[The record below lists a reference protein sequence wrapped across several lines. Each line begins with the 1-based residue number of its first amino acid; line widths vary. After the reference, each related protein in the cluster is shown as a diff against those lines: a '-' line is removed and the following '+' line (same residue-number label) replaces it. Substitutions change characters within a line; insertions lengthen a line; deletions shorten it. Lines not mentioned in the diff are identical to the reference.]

1 MLGVDKTAE
10 HWIAGRTSAGTKGFL
25 PVWERGVPPTL
36 SMRERIRGLSV
47 DELDELM
54 VGFTQEED
62 ATVVEGVREED
73 GPVQVARTM
82 PSQHILT
89 FFRQA
94 SEGRAEARQE
104 SSASGSVFVPSR
116 AGLQLEPKPSPVLV

>member
-1 MLGVDKTAE
+1 MLGVDETAE

-36 SMRERIRGLSV
+36 SMRERIRGLSL

-54 VGFTQEED
+54 VAFTQEEG
-62 ATVVEGVREED
+62 ATVTEGVREED
-73 GPVQVARTM
+73 GPVQVARAT
-82 PSQHILT
+82 PSRHILA

-94 SEGRAEARQE
+94 SEGRTGARQE
-104 SSASGSVFVPSR
+104 SSVSGSVFAPSI
-116 AGLQLEPKPSPVLV
+116 SSN